1 MTYFFNNVDNFI
13 FRELSG
19 AVEDDLLE
27 TFFVQDDARLQGVES
42 HVDVQVAPAL
52 WLEGGLDYVHGE
64 LTALGKPLPR
74 MPPLRG
80 RAGVRFEK
88 NMFRA
93 GADGT
98 FAGKQDRIYTITT
111 DEGEVGETPTDG
123 YNLLKLYASYT
134 FVSGRTMSTITARL
148 DNATD
153 ERYFNHLNY
162 LKDLAPEMG
171 ANFRIVYSVKF

>member
-1 MTYFFNNVDNFI
+1 M
-13 FRELSG
+13 
-19 AVEDDLLE
+19 
-27 TFFVQDDARLQGVES
+27 ES

-88 NMFRA
+88 NMFQA
-93 GADGT
+93 GADGI

-153 ERYFNHLNY
+153 TRYFNHLNY
-162 LKDLAPEMG
+162 LKDLVARDGRELPHRLQREVLARLRLRPSRLRLARSHCLSNAALTRG
-171 ANFRIVYSVKF
+171 RP